1 MLRHMKSILT
11 AKVFFHAKPLLA
23 VVLSTG
29 PALTMLFLCAAATQV
44 QAQTIYSPVILYREF
59 GNPGRSFEMKEDG
72 SGKQYLS
79 QCPANF
85 WGADLS
91 HEGVQGQ
98 RHFIRIEPP
107 SVDGQPNDLVIYS
120 EDFSSRTVLI
130 NDKSSFHPFG
140 VAVWSRDGSRVA
152 YTEWWCIEWDLN
164 DQCTKTSSGITVADV
179 VRDSAGVPSA
189 LANEQRI
196 AETSLDSLGSQT
208 WAPDNQHL
216 AYTLGN
222 HAYMVNL
229 PPQASMG
236 TPTEIVLSA
245 GNSFN
250 LQGLN
255 FSPIS
260 RIDSQGHQLFKLAFR
275 QRTETKPYPRGDIFT
290 IEIPAGYDGSYA
302 LSPVR
307 ITNPTNAKNV
317 WEMAFF
323 DWSPDGQWLAFEGAG
338 SSGYT
343 RDIYKIRSN
352 GSAKAMNLTNLTTQ
366 ILYSLSGWRK

>member
-1 MLRHMKSILT
+1 MFIRSGHGNLRVWIISTALGLTSIFLG
-11 AKVFFHAKPLLA
+11 PLPA
-23 VVLSTG
+23 VGQT
-29 PALTMLFLCAAATQV
+29 P
-44 QAQTIYSPVILYREF
+44 TIYSPVILYREF

-79 QCPANF
+79 QIPANF

-98 RHFIRIEPP
+98 RHFIRIEAP
-107 SVDGQPNDLVIYS
+107 SVDGQPNDIVVYP

-130 NDKSSFHPFG
+130 NDKSFHPFG
-140 VAVWSRDGSRVA
+140 VAVWARDGSRVA
-152 YTEWWCIEWDLN
+152 YTEWWCIEKDVN
-164 DQCTKTSSGITVADV
+164 NQCTKTSSGITVADV
-179 VRDSAGVPSA
+179 VRDSAGMPSA
-189 LANEQRI
+189 LVNEQRI

-222 HAYMVNL
+222 HAYMVNI
-229 PPQASMG
+229 PPPASID
-236 TPTEIVLSA
+236 TPTTTEIVLSA
-245 GNSFN
+245 GTSFN
-250 LQGLN
+250 LPGLN

-290 IEIPAGYDGSYA
+290 IEIPAGYDGGYA
-302 LSPVR
+302 LSPSR
-307 ITNPTNAKNV
+307 ITNSTNAKNV

-323 DWSPDGQWLAFEGAG
+323 DWSPDGQWMAFDGAG
-338 SSGYT
+338 GSGFT
-343 RDIYKIRSN
+343 RDIYKIKSD

-366 ILYSLSGWRK
+366 IYYSLSGWRK

>member
-1 MLRHMKSILT
+1 MNVILD
-11 AKVFFHAKPLLA
+11 HAKRLLA
-23 VVLSTG
+23 GVVSAS
-29 PALTMLFLCAAATQV
+29 PALTMLLLFAAATQ
-44 QAQTIYSPVILYREF
+44 AQTPTIYSPVILYREF

-98 RHFIRIEPP
+98 RHFIRIEPS
-107 SVDGQPNDLVIYS
+107 SVDGQPNDLVVYP

-130 NDKSSFHPFG
+130 NDKSFHPFG
-140 VAVWSRDGSRVA
+140 VVVWSRDGSRVA
-152 YTEWWCIEWDLN
+152 YTEWWCIKWDLPPN
-164 DQCTKTSSGITVADV
+164 DNQCIKSISGITVADV
-179 VRDSAGVPSA
+179 VRDSAGMPSA
-189 LANEQRI
+189 LVNEQRI

-222 HAYMVNL
+222 HAYMVDI

-245 GNSFN
+245 GANFN
-250 LQGLN
+250 LDVLN

-260 RIDSQGHQLFKLAFR
+260 RTDSQGHLLFTLAFR
-275 QRTETKPYPRGDIFT
+275 QRTETKPYPRADIFT

-302 LSPVR
+302 LRPVR
-307 ITNPTNAKNV
+307 ITNSTNAKNV
-317 WEMAFF
+317 WQMAYF
-323 DWSPDGQWLAFEGAG
+323 DWSPDGQWLAFDGAG
-338 SSGYT
+338 GSGFT
-343 RDIYKIRSN
+343 RDIYKIKSD
-352 GSAKAMNLTNLTTQ
+352 GSAKAINLTNLTTQ
-366 ILYSLSGWRK
+366 IYYSLNGWRK